1 MGSFYFFSFV
11 LFIYILVVILGGL
24 IVVLFWLGGG
34 GGIICFGENEVFT
47 KLILPDNFI
56 YLDKSYFLA
65 RLQLIEE
72 TEEWDRFLLSSVRM
86 NIDTDLGI
94 HLGWTV
100 SSFF

>member
-11 LFIYILVVILGGL
+11 LFIYIFVVILGGL

-34 GGIICFGENEVFT
+34 GIICFGENEVFT
-47 KLILPDNFI
+47 KHILPDNFI